1 MQLEPEKFSENKTYD
16 FCIFFFPWLSVML
29 LYFSDRNGPKIR
41 FCKIKKFQ
49 VGFFSFC
56 TLGIGKR
63 QNTVLLVNI
72 SCFCSAFFLLPYT
85 PMKMLMEYFCQ
96 EAVSS
101 KKSQLVLKIR
111 ILLLFVMLE
120 SWLIWQIGCRI
131 CLWFQHNGEVINRIM
146 DSKQGGSHVC
156 FFLGGFQ
163 ISQTECNAVF
173 LSCGRKD

>member
-101 KKSQLVLKIR
+101 KKKSTSSKNKDSIAICDVRVLANLANRMQNMLVVSTQWR
-111 ILLLFVMLE
+111 
-120 SWLIWQIGCRI
+120 SYQ
-131 CLWFQHNGEVINRIM
+131 
-146 DSKQGGSHVC
+146 
-156 FFLGGFQ
+156 
-163 ISQTECNAVF
+163 
-173 LSCGRKD
+173 